1 MIKAPLFIK
10 GYSGECAPA
19 FSNKLHPCSVLKK
32 GGNEEHALLKRPHRA
47 GLEPLYAALLI
58 SIRSN
63 HSLQSKPCL
72 KAFLIPAET

>member
-58 SIRSN
+58 SIRTQPFSSIKALPKGFSN
-63 HSLQSKPCL
+63 SS
-72 KAFLIPAET
+72 